1 MKILLSLGAIALVS
15 VLVASATMGAD
26 SLMPGGDSGKR
37 MPRGTMVGESGKP
50 RIFAKSIAPLVI
62 TGTGFRAGEN
72 VTVRLVDDLGTPKR
86 KAKADGKG
94 SFVVRFA
101 TRADK
106 CNGLTA
112 TAVGDKGSRTAMQF
126 SQLLCVAPGA
136 GS

>member
-1 MKILLSLGAIALVS
+1 MKILFALGAIALAS

-26 SLMPGGDSGKR
+26 MLGSDSDSGKT

-62 TGTGFRAGEN
+62 RGTGFRSGEN
-72 VTVRLVDDLGTPKR
+72 VTVRLVDDVGRPTR
-86 KAKADGKG
+86 KAKADDKG
-94 SFVVRFA
+94 SFVVRF
-101 TRADK
+101 TSRGDR
-106 CNGLTA
+106 CNGVTV
-112 TAVGDKGSRTAMQF
+112 TAVGDKGSRTALQF